1 MRRARAHM
9 RVNRRCVSGFV
20 QWSVLLWLS
29 AAHIL
34 LAQSNYDVKAHYTKA
49 EYMVPVRDGVRLYTQ
64 VYTPKDQS
72 QNYPFLFF
80 RTPYSVPPYGP
91 ENFRTVLGPTRSFD
105 EEGFIFVFQDVRGK
119 FRSEGEYILDRPI
132 VERKTSK
139 DIDETTDIYDTIE
152 WLLRNIPNNNGRVG
166 QWGISAPGI
175 QTTFGVM
182 SRHPALVASS
192 PQASPGDQF
201 IGDDFH
207 HNGAFRLMYV
217 FSWLSRN
224 ARIRTGPT
232 ETPVKPI
239 DYGTPDGYRF
249 FMDLGPVANV
259 NMKYFHDQVP
269 TWNEYME
276 HPNYDQY
283 WEDRNY
289 FRHLT
294 NINHAVLNVA
304 GWFDAEDFYGA
315 MEVYYNIENRNPK
328 NKSRLVVGPWSHG
341 QWNRS
346 DGDTLGHIRFGA
358 KTSFYFRENVQLPFF
373 NYYLKDKGELNL
385 PEALVFETGTN
396 QWKSYDQWPPK
407 GVVMKNLYFHP
418 DGKLSFDKPT
428 DRSARA
434 YDEYLSDP
442 DRPVPFSSE
451 TRTTQGALWMIEDQ
465 RFAATRPDVLVYETD
480 ELSENITIAGDPL
493 ASLLVSM
500 TGTDADFIVKL
511 IDVYPGN
518 SPDNNPNPQAVRMG
532 HFQMLLAGEVM
543 RGRFRNSFS
552 KPEPFVPQRIAK
564 VEFNL
569 RDRYHA
575 FLKGHRIMVQVQ
587 STWFPVIDR
596 NPQKFVDIYKAKESD
611 FQKSTIRVYRSA
623 NSSSHVRLPVLQ

>member
-1 MRRARAHM
+1 MRRARGPM
-9 RVNRRCVSGFV
+9 RVNRRSLSGCVR
-20 QWSVLLWLS
+20 WSVLLWLS
-29 AAHIL
+29 VAHVL
-34 LAQSNYDVKAHYTKA
+34 LAQAPYDVRAHYTKA

-64 VYTPKDQS
+64 VYTPKGQS

-91 ENFRTVLGPTRSFD
+91 DNYRTVLGPTRSFD

-132 VERKTSK
+132 VEHRTSK

-152 WLLRNIPNNNGRVG
+152 WLLKNIPNNNGRVG

-192 PQASPGDQF
+192 PQASPAEQF

-232 ETPVKPI
+232 ETPVRPI
-239 DYGTPDGYRF
+239 DYGTPDGYKF

-259 NMKYFHDQVP
+259 NKEYFHDQVP

-315 MEVYYNIENRNPK
+315 MQVYYNIEKRNPK

-396 QWKSYDQWPPK
+396 QWKPYDQWPPK
-407 GVVMKNLYFHP
+407 GVVMKNLYFHS

-428 DRSARA
+428 DQSARA

-442 DRPVPFSSE
+442 DKPVPFSRE

-518 SPDNNPNPQAVRMG
+518 APDNNPNPQAVRMG

>member
-1 MRRARAHM
+1 
-9 RVNRRCVSGFV
+9 
-20 QWSVLLWLS
+20 
-29 AAHIL
+29 
-34 LAQSNYDVKAHYTKA
+34 
-49 EYMVPVRDGVRLYTQ
+49 MVPVRDGVRLYTQ
-64 VYTPKDQS
+64 VYTPKGQS

-91 ENFRTVLGPTRSFD
+91 DNYRTVLGPTRSFD
-105 EEGFIFVFQDVRGK
+105 EEGFLFVFQDVRGK

-132 VERKTSK
+132 VEHRTSK

-152 WLLRNIPNNNGRVG
+152 WLLKNIPNNNGRVG

-192 PQASPGDQF
+192 PQASPAEQF

-232 ETPVKPI
+232 ETPVRPI
-239 DYGTPDGYRF
+239 DYGTPDGYKF

-259 NMKYFHDQVP
+259 NKEYFHDQVP

-283 WEDRNY
+283 WGDRNY

-315 MEVYYNIENRNPK
+315 MQVYYNIEKRNPK

-373 NYYLKDKGELNL
+373 NYYLKDK
-385 PEALVFETGTN
+385 
-396 QWKSYDQWPPK
+396 
-407 GVVMKNLYFHP
+407 
-418 DGKLSFDKPT
+418 
-428 DRSARA
+428 
-434 YDEYLSDP
+434 
-442 DRPVPFSSE
+442 
-451 TRTTQGALWMIEDQ
+451 
-465 RFAATRPDVLVYETD
+465 
-480 ELSENITIAGDPL
+480 
-493 ASLLVSM
+493 
-500 TGTDADFIVKL
+500 
-511 IDVYPGN
+511 
-518 SPDNNPNPQAVRMG
+518 
-532 HFQMLLAGEVM
+532 
-543 RGRFRNSFS
+543 
-552 KPEPFVPQRIAK
+552 
-564 VEFNL
+564 
-569 RDRYHA
+569 
-575 FLKGHRIMVQVQ
+575 
-587 STWFPVIDR
+587 
-596 NPQKFVDIYKAKESD
+596 
-611 FQKSTIRVYRSA
+611 
-623 NSSSHVRLPVLQ
+623 